1 MLFQSASH
9 SANFLKTANRTLS
22 SACYQ
27 SGRGKAERSVG
38 VALTESTDR
47 TGRLLVTRTVDSVRA
62 WLTDHSDSS
71 RAQRAA
77 GTAFAIRVVSAA
89 LVYLTQV
96 LLARWMGS
104 FEFGVYVYV
113 WTWVLLLGGVVDFGL
128 ASSAQRFIPEYSG
141 TQQFALLRGFLSGSR
156 WIVLAL
162 ATAWALIAALGIW
175 LFGAWVHSYEVIPLY
190 IACFAL
196 PLFTLSRVQDGI
208 ARSYDWINLA
218 LIPGY
223 IIRSVLLIAV
233 MAAAYALRFPTDAS
247 TAMLA
252 AVATTWL
259 SVLGQTLVMNRRLK
273 RQVEPGPKAYRV
285 RTWLAVSVPIFMVE
299 GFYLLLT
306 YADVIVLQQ
315 YRPPDEVAVY
325 YAAAKTL
332 ALVAF
337 VYFSVSAAVAHK
349 FSEYHISGNK
359 AELSTLLVASIRWT
373 FWPSLAATI
382 VILAL
387 GKPFLWLFGPQ
398 FVDGYY
404 LMFILAIGPLAR
416 ATIGPVERLL
426 NMVGEQRACAVV
438 YAAAFAANIA
448 LCVVLIPLFGV
459 AGAAI
464 AISAAM
470 MLESVLLFAVTKQR
484 LGLHV
489 FIWRPGA
496 QSGKVSTG
504 LPQDCAQNK
513 TPADAT

>member
-1 MLFQSASH
+1 MAFTSTEQ
-9 SANFLKTANRTLS
+9 ANRGSFL
-22 SACYQ
+22 A
-27 SGRGKAERSVG
+27 
-38 VALTESTDR
+38 R
-47 TGRLLVTRTVDSVRA
+47 TIEAVRA
-62 WLTDHSDSS
+62 WLTDHSDRS

-77 GTAFAIRVVSAA
+77 GTAFLIRVASAA

-113 WTWVLLLGGVVDFGL
+113 WTWVLMLGGVVDFGL
-128 ASSAQRFIPEYSG
+128 ASSAQRFIPEYAG
-141 TQQFALLRGFLSGSR
+141 LKQFELLRGFLAGSR

-162 ATAWALIAALGIW
+162 ASAWALIAAAGIW
-175 LFGAWVHSYEVIPLY
+175 LFGSLVHSYEVIPLY
-190 IACFAL
+190 IACVCL
-196 PLFTLSRVQDGI
+196 PLFTLGRAQDGI
-208 ARSYDWINLA
+208 ARSFDWINLA
-218 LIPGY
+218 LMPAY
-223 IIRSVLLIAV
+223 IIRSVLLIGV
-233 MAAAYALRFPTDAS
+233 MAAFYLSGLPTDAS
-247 TAMLA
+247 TAMFA
-252 AVATTWL
+252 AVATTWVT
-259 SVLGQTLVMNRRLK
+259 VLGQTIVMNRRL
-273 RQVEPGPKAYRV
+273 RQKIAPGPKAYLPRV
-285 RTWLAVSVPIFMVE
+285 WLAVSVPIFMVE

-315 YRPPDEVAVY
+315 YRPPEEVAVY

-349 FSEYHISGNK
+349 FSEYHIGGNK
-359 AELSTLLVASIRWT
+359 AELSAFLADSIRWT

-387 GKPFLWLFGPQ
+387 GKPMLWLFGRQ

-438 YAAAFAANIA
+438 YAAAFFTNIA

-464 AISAAM
+464 AISGAM
-470 MLESVLLFAVTKQR
+470 MLESVLLYAVTKQR

-489 FIWRPGA
+489 FIWRP
-496 QSGKVSTG
+496 
-504 LPQDCAQNK
+504 K
-513 TPADAT
+513 TADAK

>member
-1 MLFQSASH
+1 MPHAGKLPEARVAFTS
-9 SANFLKTANRTLS
+9 TEPANRGASFL
-22 SACYQ
+22 A
-27 SGRGKAERSVG
+27 
-38 VALTESTDR
+38 R
-47 TGRLLVTRTVDSVRA
+47 TREAVRA
-62 WLTDHSDSS
+62 WRTDHSDRS

-77 GTAFAIRVVSAA
+77 GAAFLIRVASAA

-128 ASSAQRFIPEYSG
+128 ASSAQRFIPEYLG
-141 TQQFALLRGFLSGSR
+141 LKRFDLLRGFLSGSR
-156 WIVLAL
+156 WLVVAL
-162 ATAWALIAALGIW
+162 ATLWALIAAGGIW
-175 LFGAWVHSYEVIPLY
+175 LAGAWVHSYEVIPLF
-190 IACFAL
+190 IACACL
-196 PLFTLSRVQDGI
+196 PLFTLGRAQDGI
-208 ARSYDWINLA
+208 ARSFDWINLA
-218 LIPGY
+218 LMPAY
-223 IIRSVLLIAV
+223 IVRSVLLIGA
-233 MAAAYALRFPTDAS
+233 MAALYALKLPTDAV

-252 AVATTWL
+252 AVATTWIT
-259 SVLGQTLVMNRRLK
+259 VLGQTLVMNRRLK
-273 RQVEPGPKAYRV
+273 QKVAPGPKAYLPRV
-285 RTWLAVSVPIFMVE
+285 WLAVSVPIFMVE

-315 YRPPDEVAVY
+315 YRPPEEVAVY

-359 AELSTLLVASIRWT
+359 AELSAFLADTIKWT

-387 GKPFLWLFGPQ
+387 GKPLLWLFGRQ

-404 LMFILAIGPLAR
+404 LMFILAVGPLAR
-416 ATIGPVERLL
+416 ATVGPVERLL

-438 YAAAFAANIA
+438 YAAAFFTNIA

-459 AGAAI
+459 AGAAL
-464 AISAAM
+464 AVSGAM
-470 MLESVLLFAVTKQR
+470 ILESVLLFAVTRQR
-484 LGLHV
+484 LSLHV
-489 FIWRPGA
+489 FVWRPRA
-496 QSGKVSTG
+496 
-504 LPQDCAQNK
+504 
-513 TPADAT
+513 ADAK